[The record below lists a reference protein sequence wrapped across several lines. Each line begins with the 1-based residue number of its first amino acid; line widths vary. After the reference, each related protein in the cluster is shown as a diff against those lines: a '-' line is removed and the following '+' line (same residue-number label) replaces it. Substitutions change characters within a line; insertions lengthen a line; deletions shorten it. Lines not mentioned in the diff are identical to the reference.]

1 MDYDVLVVGGGIAGM
16 ESSLTLGDMGYKVLL
31 VEKEASI
38 GGKMVLLSK
47 VFPTLDCDSCI
58 STPKMAS
65 TAHHPNIT
73 VATSSEIEEIIKQDQ
88 GGFLVKFN
96 KKSTYVNSA
105 ACTGCGECEQAC
117 TVARADPFNFDLVAH
132 RAIHI
137 PFPQAVPKK
146 AVMIREGT
154 SPCSFTCPAGVKAHG
169 YVSLVR
175 SGKYEEAFHLHME
188 DAPLPGSLS
197 RACYAPCEGECTRG
211 KLEGPVPIRA
221 IKRFMV
227 DYYYQKHPE
236 PEYSAPDTI
245 QNKKV
250 AVVGSGPAGL
260 SAAYHL
266 ARRGYRVTIFESAK
280 ESGGMLRYGI
290 PAYRLP
296 NDIVDRDIKNV
307 TALGVQIKTESLV
320 TSLESL
326 ENQGFDA
333 TFLALGTMEGM
344 KMSIEGENLDG
355 VTDCMSF
362 LKQANSPDGIN
373 LSGQTVMVIGGG
385 NAAIDPARMALRSGA
400 AKVIIQ
406 YRRSRKEMP
415 AHDWEVTAALE
426 EGVELQVLKNPKRFI
441 GANGRLNAVES
452 LSMKLGEPDDS
463 GRRRPVPVEGSEQS
477 IPVDLVI
484 LAIGLKPSTS
494 PFANELEL
502 NRNGTIK
509 VNEETL
515 ITSRTSV
522 FAGGDAVTGPSMIV
536 SAIGHGKRAAFF
548 IDRFLK
554 GESLEGIVFD
564 NRLPATD
571 AASVLARFQSGNGN
585 NGNGSRDKQ
594 LLPVV
599 GMATP
604 RAPISNRPPTEK
616 RELAAAERIKS
627 MAEVEL
633 PFSEEEARYGANRC
647 LDCGICSEC
656 RQCVKACPAHAIDFS
671 LRDEEHKVEV
681 KTVIV
686 STGFNLFDAHL
697 KPTYGYG
704 KFPNVVTAMQM
715 DRILA
720 PTRPYNHVIRPSDGK
735 APDNI
740 AYVLCTGSRDN
751 TINNPLCSRVCC
763 MYSIK
768 QAQLIMG
775 ALPLADITIYYIDI
789 RTFGKGYDEF
799 YRQAKGMGVYF
810 IKGKVAQINQK
821 ENGNLDVQYED
832 IEGDGGL
839 KHMEHDLVVLSTGF
853 SPNIDSLSMFKNSQ
867 LEIDSY
873 AYVEEI
879 DEDINPGKTSIDGVF
894 VAGAASAP
902 RDIPDSILHSG
913 AAVAQTA
920 AYIERMRSDN
930 DR

>member
-16 ESSLTLGDMGYKVLL
+16 ESSLTMGDMGYKVLL

-47 VFPTLDCDSCI
+47 VFPTLDCASCI

-65 TAHHPNIT
+65 AAHHPNIT
-73 VATSSEIEEIIKQDQ
+73 IATSSEIEEILKQDK
-88 GGFLVKFN
+88 GGFLIKFN
-96 KKSTYVNSA
+96 KKSTYVNAS
-105 ACTGCGECEQAC
+105 ACTGCGECELAC
-117 TVARADPFNFDLVAH
+117 TVARSDPFNFDLVAH

-137 PFPQAVPKK
+137 PYPQAVPKK

-236 PEYSAPDTI
+236 PEYGAPDTI
-245 QNKKV
+245 KEKKV

-280 ESGGMLRYGI
+280 EPGGMLRYGI

-296 NDIVDRDIKNV
+296 NDIVDRDIKNI
-307 TALGVQIKTESLV
+307 TALGVNIKTENPVASLD
-320 TSLESL
+320 SLESR
-326 ENQGFDA
+326 GFDA
-333 TFLALGTMEGM
+333 TFLALGTMEGIR
-344 KMSIEGENLDG
+344 MSIEGEDLDG
-355 VTDCMSF
+355 VTDCMTF
-362 LKQANSPDGIN
+362 LKQANSPEGID
-373 LSGQTVMVIGGG
+373 LSGKTVIIIGGG

-400 AKVIIQ
+400 TKVIIQ

-426 EGVELQVLKNPKRFI
+426 EGVELQVLKNPKRFT
-441 GANGRLNAVES
+441 GSNGRLEAVES
-452 LSMKLGEPDDS
+452 LTMKLGEPDES
-463 GRRRPVPVEGSEQS
+463 GRQRPIPIEGSEQRL
-477 IPVDLVI
+477 PVDLVI

-494 PFANELEL
+494 PFADELEL
-502 NRNGTIK
+502 NHNGTIK
-509 VNEETL
+509 ANKETL
-515 ITSRTSV
+515 ETSRVSV

-536 SAIGHGKRAAFF
+536 SAIGHGKRAAFY

-554 GESLEGIVFD
+554 GDSLDGIIFD
-564 NRLPATD
+564 SKLPMTQAS
-571 AASVLARFQSGNGN
+571 SVLSRFQSN
-585 NGNGSRDKQ
+585 NGNGSGDKQ
-594 LLPVV
+594 SLPVV

-604 RAPISNRPPTEK
+604 RAPISNRPPFEK
-616 RELAAAERIKS
+616 RELPAEERIRS
-627 MAEVEL
+627 MAEVEFPL
-633 PFSEEEARYGANRC
+633 NEEEARHGANRC
-647 LDCGICSEC
+647 LDCGVCSEC
-656 RQCVKACPAHAIDFS
+656 QQCVKACPAHAIDFS
-671 LRDEEHKVEV
+671 LRDEEHTVEV
-681 KTVIV
+681 KSVIV

-704 KFPNVVTAMQM
+704 KFSNVITAMQM

-735 APDNI
+735 VPDNI

-810 IKGKVAQINQK
+810 VKGKVAQIGEK
-821 ENGNLDVQYED
+821 ENGNLDVYYED
-832 IEGDGGL
+832 IEGEGGL
-839 KHMEHDLVVLSTGF
+839 KQMEHDLVVLATGF
-853 SPNIDSLSMFKNSQ
+853 SPNIDSLSMFKSSQ
-867 LEIDSY
+867 LEMDPY
-873 AYVEEI
+873 AYVAEI

-920 AYIERMRSDN
+920 SYIERMRAGQ
-930 DR
+930 

>member
-1 MDYDVLVVGGGIAGM
+1 MNYDVLVIGGGIAGM
-16 ESSLTLGDMGYKVLL
+16 ETSLTLGDMGYKVLL

-47 VFPTLDCDSCI
+47 VFPTLDCASCI

-73 VATSSEIEEIIKQDQ
+73 VLTSSE
-88 GGFLVKFN
+88 VKDISKNGNGDFTVRIN

-105 ACTGCGECEQAC
+105 ACTGCGECEAAC
-117 TVARADPFNFDLVAH
+117 TVAKSDPFNFDLVAH

-154 SPCSFTCPAGVKAHG
+154 SPCSFACPAGVKAHG

-175 SGKYEEAFHLHME
+175 SGKYEQAFHLHME

-197 RACYAPCEGECTRG
+197 RACYAPCEGQCTRG
-211 KLEGPVPIRA
+211 ELEGTVSIRA

-227 DYYYQKHPE
+227 DHYYKKHPE
-236 PEYSAPDTI
+236 PEYGPPELIPD
-245 QNKKV
+245 KKI

-266 ARRGYRVTIFESAK
+266 ARKGYAVTIFESAV
-280 ESGGMLRYGI
+280 EAGGMLRYGI

-296 NDIVDRDIKNV
+296 KAVVDRDIKNI
-307 TALGVQIKTESLV
+307 TALGVEIKTK
-320 TSLESL
+320 TAIASLESL
-326 ENQGFDA
+326 KDRGFDA
-333 TFLALGTMEGM
+333 AFLALGTMEGF
-344 KMSIEGENLDG
+344 KMGIEGEDLEG
-355 VTDCMSF
+355 VTDCMTF
-362 LKQANSPDGIN
+362 LKQANSPQSID
-373 LSGQTVMVIGGG
+373 LSGKKVLIVGGG
-385 NAAIDPARMALRSGA
+385 NAAIDPARMAIRLGA
-400 AKVIIQ
+400 EKVVIQ
-406 YRRSRKEMP
+406 YRRSRAEMP

-426 EGVELQVLKNPKRFI
+426 EGVELQVLKNPVKFK
-441 GANGRLNAVES
+441 GSNGQLEAVES
-452 LSMKLGEPDDS
+452 ITMKLGEPDDS
-463 GRRRPVPVEGSEQS
+463 GRRRPIPVEGSEQS
-477 IPVDLVI
+477 LPFDLVI

-494 PFANELEL
+494 PFAEELDL
-502 NRNGTIK
+502 NRNGTIQ
-509 VNEETL
+509 VNDETL
-515 ITSRTSV
+515 ETSMPSV
-522 FAGGDAVTGPSMIV
+522 FAGGDVVSGPSMIV
-536 SAIGHGKRAAFF
+536 SAIGHGKRAAFY
-548 IDRFLK
+548 IDRYIK
-554 GESLEGIVFD
+554 SESLDGITFD
-564 NRLPATD
+564 NRLPAVE
-571 AASVLARFQSGNGN
+571 ASAVFSRYKSNNGN
-585 NGNGSRDKQ
+585 NGNGSGKRQ
-594 LLPVV
+594 ILPVV
-599 GMATP
+599 GLETP
-604 RAPISNRPPTEK
+604 QPSISNRPPVEK
-616 RELAAAERIKS
+616 RELPIAERIKS

-633 PFSEEEARYGANRC
+633 PFTEEEARYGANRC

-656 RQCVKACPAHAIDFS
+656 HECVKVCPANAINFD
-671 LRDEEHKVEV
+671 LRDEEETMNV
-681 KTVIV
+681 KSVII
-686 STGFNLFDAHL
+686 STGFKLFDAHL

-704 KFPNVVTAMQM
+704 KYSNVITAMQM

-740 AYVLCTGSRDN
+740 AYVLCTGSRDI
-751 TINNPLCSRVCC
+751 TIDNPLCSKVCC

-789 RTFGKGYDEF
+789 RTFGKGYEEF

-810 IKGKVAQINQK
+810 VKGRVAQINEK
-821 ENGNLDVQYED
+821 ENGNLDLQYED
-832 IEGDGGL
+832 MEGEGGL

-853 SPNIDSLSMFKNSQ
+853 SPNIDYVYMFKNGK
-867 LEIDSY
+867 LALDPY
-873 AYVEEI
+873 AYVQEI
-879 DEDINPGKTSIDGVF
+879 DEDINPGKTSINGVF

-913 AAVAQTA
+913 AAAAQTA
-920 AYIERMRSDN
+920 AYIERMRTGK
-930 DR
+930 